1 VDKMNDP
8 ERKRRLSISKSD
20 LESGA
25 AAELVSLI
33 EEITADGKVTEEEAR
48 MLHEWLEDRDLS
60 TMPGIAFLRGVM
72 KAVLLDGHIDDAER
86 IEIYKAVEKVL
97 PVELRRQAKERRAAA
112 LVANKLEAKKAKEEN
127 RLKAWEEERKNRPI
141 ASFDVM
147 VAGCSYRPTVNNVHA
162 KAGIPIVLAREPSNG
177 HDSNAVMVLTNAGHH
192 LGYIP
197 RSEAAEVAPLLDKQY
212 RYSATVKKVLSGRT
226 CDIPVVLVDIYS
238 EDSAVAGLR
247 ISETA
252 IANSSEWEGGFV
264 RARPV
269 EESGATSATPAASGC
284 SCGGCAS
291 VLLTLAVVVTLL
303 MLLRT

>member
-1 VDKMNDP
+1 MNDP

-33 EEITADGKVTEEEAR
+33 EDITADGKVSDEEAR

-72 KAVLLDGHIDDAER
+72 EAVLQDGHIDDSER

-112 LVANKLEAKKAKEEN
+112 LVADKLEAKKAKEEN
-127 RLKAWEEERKNRPI
+127 RLKAWEDQRKSRPV

-147 VAGCSYRPTVNNVHA
+147 VAGCSYRPNANNEHA
-162 KAGIPIVLAREPSNG
+162 KAGIGIVLTREPSNS
-177 HDSNAVMVLTNAGHH
+177 HDSNAVMVLTTAGHQ

-197 RSEAAEVAPLLDKQY
+197 RGEAAEVAPLLDKKH
-212 RYSATVKKVLSGRT
+212 RYSATVKKVVSGRT
-226 CDIPVVLVDIYS
+226 CNIPVVLVDIYS
-238 EDSAVAGLR
+238 EDSIVEGLR
-247 ISETA
+247 VSETA
-252 IANSSEWEGGFV
+252 IANSSE
-264 RARPV
+264 
-269 EESGATSATPAASGC
+269 SGTSSTTKAASGC
-284 SCGGCAS
+284 GCGGCAS
-291 VLLTLAVVVTLL
+291 VLLGLAALVIVLI
-303 MLLRT
+303 LLRT